1 MAVKIQFRRG
11 NFADLPTLSAGEP
24 GFCSDT
30 KQFFVGDGSSNHE
43 LALKSYVDA
52 VAQGL
57 KVLDAVAAATTG
69 PVTLANEQ
77 TVDGVGLVAGNR
89 VLVKD
94 QADSVQNGVYIVV
107 DEGAWERASDL
118 LAASDAGGSFVFVS
132 GGTTHASTG
141 WVCTNE
147 PEADTVGTN
156 ELTFA
161 QFSFAG
167 FIEAGAGL
175 VKVGNVLGTTGVL
188 EDLAA
193 LAPPATGQFIQGS
206 GAGTFQYLTPAN
218 TLAALSGVAGADFSM
233 NSKKITN
240 LADPANDQDAA
251 TKKWVSDNFA
261 AGSITFVSLT
271 DTPANFTNAANK
283 IVRVNGDADA
293 LEFVAFGT
301 TYLEDS
307 PTENLQTKAPTSKWA
322 YTHAAATTN
331 VHGAG
336 DNTLLHSGSTID
348 GGTFV

>member
-1 MAVKIQFRRG
+1 MAVTIQFRRG

-57 KVLDAVAAATTG
+57 KVLSSVKVASTEAL
-69 PVTLANEQ
+69 TLTNEQ
-77 TVDGVGLVAGNR
+77 TVDGVVLSAADR
-89 VLVKD
+89 VLVKN
-94 QADSVQNGVYIVV
+94 QASAVDNGIYAVV
-107 DEGAWERASDL
+107 DGGAWTRVADYDT
-118 LAASDAGGSFVFVS
+118 AAYGAGAFVFVEE
-132 GGTTHASTG
+132 GTVNGATG
-141 WVCTNE
+141 WVCTAE
-147 PEADTVGTN
+147 PEASVIGTN
-156 ELTFA
+156 ELTFS
-161 QFSFAG
+161 QFSSAG
-167 FIEAGAGL
+167 YIEAGTGL
-175 VKVGNVLGTTGVL
+175 TKSGNTIGASGTL
-188 EDLAA
+188 EDLSA
-193 LAPPATGQFIQGS
+193 LAEVASGQFIQGS

-251 TKKWVSDNFA
+251 TKKWVSDNFG
-261 AGSITFVSLT
+261 AGGTTFVSLT
-271 DTPANFTNAANK
+271 DTPANFTDAANK
-283 IVRVNGDADA
+283 IVRVNGDANA

-322 YTHAAATTN
+322 YAHAAATTN

-336 DNTLLHSGSTID
+336 ANTLLHSGSTID